1 MRKEIV
7 GQKTAAAEA
16 QAAAEW
22 LDLVSIARV
31 QLTSED
37 PAFPIENALSTNPA
51 LNELGWRAPRNFCC
65 ATLPL
70 RRQIV
75 RPCASNG
82 PLAPMVHRRRSKTMR
97 SNWNL

>member
-22 LDLVSIARV
+22 LDLDSIARV

-37 PAFPIENALSTNPA
+37 PAY
-51 LNELGWRAPRNFCC
+51 
-65 ATLPL
+65 
-70 RRQIV
+70 
-75 RPCASNG
+75 
-82 PLAPMVHRRRSKTMR
+82 RSKTR
-97 SNWNL
+97 